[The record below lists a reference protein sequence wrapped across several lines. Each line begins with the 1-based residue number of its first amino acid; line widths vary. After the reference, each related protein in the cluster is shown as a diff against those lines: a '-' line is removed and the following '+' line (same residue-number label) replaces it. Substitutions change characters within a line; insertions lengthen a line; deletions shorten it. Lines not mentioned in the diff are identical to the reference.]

1 MEIKNKQ
8 KNKVEMSKLSEIFAL
23 VRSINEDEFQG
34 QLTEGESL
42 DELHTELLFLSQKI
56 ESRKNRTDVIIEHIS
71 NCYAGDFFNMLPISE
86 EEDELDVVCMGFNTY
101 MEELKSATVSKMD
114 LEEKNQRLLEEKNRS
129 EKLAKAKDDF
139 MSSMSHEIRTPLNG
153 ILGFTNLL
161 LKNTALDAESLKQL
175 DYVKTLGDSL
185 LVIINDILDLA
196 SIESGKISIEE
207 KPFNLPILTQSVFN
221 TFSIRASEKDID
233 FSISVDPKVHAE
245 FMGDPNRISQV
256 LYNLISNAVKFTH
269 PKGKVGLRIC
279 LDKIENDNHFIKMI
293 VKDTGIG
300 IATNKITSIYDPFV
314 QVSNDEARQIGGTG
328 LGLSIVK
335 RIISMMKGEITVE
348 SELGFGSTFTV
359 TIPLKESFSKG
370 SNSKNK
376 ISDSDLLGDRK
387 VKVLL
392 AEDNRINQLL
402 AQKIL
407 SGFKFDHV
415 TVGNGK
421 LAVEAVE
428 KEDFDVILMDL
439 MMPEM
444 NGYEAAVAIRNM
456 KDSQKKNIPIIAL
469 TAVVVGSV
477 SENCAEMGIDRYL
490 SKPFKSE
497 ELYENIV
504 ELINIETI

>member
-1 MEIKNKQ
+1 
-8 KNKVEMSKLSEIFAL
+8 MSKLKEIFAL
-23 VRSINEDEFQG
+23 VRSINEDEFQEA
-34 QLTEGESL
+34 LTEGESL
-42 DELHTELLFLSQKI
+42 DELHSELLFLSKKL
-56 ESRKNRTDVIIEHIS
+56 ESRKKRTNLIIEHIS
-71 NCYAGDFFNMLPISE
+71 NCYAGDFFSMLPISE

-129 EKLAKAKDDF
+129 EKLAKAKDNF

-245 FMGDPNRISQV
+245 FMGDSNRISQV

-314 QVSNDEARQIGGTG
+314 QVSNDEARQLGGTG

-335 RIISMMKGEITVE
+335 RIVSMMKGEITVE
-348 SELGFGSTFTV
+348 SELGFGTTFTV
-359 TIPLKESFSKG
+359 TIPLKESFSNSIKSKK
-370 SNSKNK
+370 SNKNR
-376 ISDSDLLGDRK
+376 DLKSFGDKK

-407 SGFKFDHV
+407 SGFKFEHV

-421 LAVEAVE
+421 QAVEAVE

-444 NGYEAAVAIRNM
+444 NGYEAAVAIREL
-456 KDSQKKNIPIIAL
+456 KDNQKKNIPIIAL

-477 SENCAEMGIDRYL
+477 AEKCAEVGIDKYL

-497 ELYENIV
+497 ELYEYIV
-504 ELINIETI
+504 DIVQP